1 MKKKLMTVLALVL
14 VVALSVAGTYAY
26 LTSTA
31 KVNNTF
37 TVGNVSIT
45 MDEAKVN
52 TDGSPVANA
61 DRVTSNQ
68 YKLMPGHKYTK
79 DPTVHVAAGSEACYV
94 FVKVDNGIAAY
105 EATGTTT
112 IATQIANKGWIALEV
127 NGSSVANVYYK
138 AVAASNTKTD
148 LVVFEN
154 FTIADNANAV
164 AGWSGA
170 TSAAITVTAC
180 AVQSDGFNTA
190 AAAYTGAGVEA
201 LLASAT

>member
-52 TDGSPVANA
+52 ADGSPAANA
-61 DRVTSNQ
+61 DRVTSNE

-105 EATGTTT
+105 EAAGITT
-112 IATQIANKGWIALEV
+112 IANQIATKGWTALEV
-127 NGSSVANVYYK
+127 NGSAVANVYYK
-138 AVAASNTKTD
+138 EVAASTTKTD

-154 FTIADNANAV
+154 FTIAESANTV
-164 AGWSGA
+164 NGWSSA

-180 AVQSDGFNTA
+180 AVQADGFSTA
-190 AAAYTGAGVEA
+190 AAAYTGASVA
-201 LLASAT
+201 TLLTSVA

>member
-52 TDGSPVANA
+52 TDGSPVANE
-61 DRVTSNQ
+61 DRVTSNE
-68 YKLMPGHKYTK
+68 YKLMPSHKYTK

-105 EATGTTT
+105 EAAGTTT
-112 IATQIANKGWIALEV
+112 IANQITSKGWTALEV
-127 NGSSVANVYYK
+127 NGSAVSNVYYREVP
-138 AVAASNTKTD
+138 ATTTKTD

-154 FTIADNANAV
+154 FTIADSANTV
-164 AGWSGA
+164 SGWSSA
-170 TSAAITVTAC
+170 TTAAITVTAC
-180 AVQSDGFNTA
+180 AVQSDGFDTA
-190 AAAYTGAGVEA
+190 AAAYTGAGVA
-201 LLASAT
+201 TLLAPTT